1 MNRVQSERGVALGM
15 VVLVTLVLAVMLAA
29 GFAGMSS
36 ERRVIANDEASSDAF
51 LLAQNG
57 LELFI
62 AKRDSFGFM
71 ASPPA
76 ASESTRATF
85 GGGYVDVV
93 LQQVRSDTVNHR
105 YGYVIRAHAVR
116 TDPALSGT
124 PPGERTVAEYAAWQI
139 GTMHVLSGWTSLTGL
154 QLNST
159 SATLTGNDGCNM
171 MAPVAGVAVP
181 TSPGYVGPA
190 TAVTGNPPVLYL
202 GTQQQAVQATHL
214 DWNGI
219 VNQHALR
226 FDYVIPPASWTSIN
240 FTNWPIIEVVGDF
253 TLPGAGQGTLIVT
266 GNLTISGNN
275 MWQGVILA
283 GGNLISNGNNTV
295 DGAVVS
301 GLNVQFGATL
311 PIASVGNGTRTYQ
324 YNSCN
329 VTSAMTRLGKLVPYT
344 DVWVDN
350 WPTY

>member
-253 TLPGAGQGTLIVT
+253 TLPDVDRHGQPDDQ
-266 GNLTISGNN
+266 
-275 MWQGVILA
+275 WQQHVARRHSRRRQPHLEWEQHGRRRRRERLER
-283 GGNLISNGNNTV
+283 
-295 DGAVVS
+295 AVRSDPAHRV
-301 GLNVQFGATL
+301 GRQRDQDLPVQLVQRDERHDQARE
-311 PIASVGNGTRTYQ
+311 ARAVHR
-324 YNSCN
+324 
-329 VTSAMTRLGKLVPYT
+329 RLGR
-344 DVWVDN
+344 
-350 WPTY
+350 